1 MSSNTV
7 CSVAGE
13 YPLMC
18 SIKRLYDVIWQKTRS
33 LFYDIGKFSIFFGE
47 LSKFHAVTSKYIRL
61 YNNCKIIWWT
71 FVMAIRN
78 YVGNP
83 AGENNY
89 FVSDYSFLSGSE
101 NQNMAV
107 RNEKKK
113 SPRSY
118 LQTVMICTVGK

>member
-1 MSSNTV
+1 
-7 CSVAGE
+7 
-13 YPLMC
+13 
-18 SIKRLYDVIWQKTRS
+18 
-33 LFYDIGKFSIFFGE
+33 
-47 LSKFHAVTSKYIRL
+47 
-61 YNNCKIIWWT
+61 
-71 FVMAIRN
+71 MAIRN
-78 YVGNP
+78 YVRNP
-83 AGENNY
+83 AEENNY